1 MSACRN
7 PNSGFKRENDNGK
20 DDPPKGK
27 VQRATR
33 TALRHLYGLK
43 EAFGR
48 HRGRASIGRGVGSK
62 FNAHN
67 GWIRG
72 KNVAIVR
79 KRMIVQTWRGADW
92 KKADLDSILILTF
105 AKAPGGARLTL
116 VHANVPDRKSPSINK
131 GWHTHYWN
139 RWKAYLKRTS

>member
-1 MSACRN
+1 MAKTIIQTVKFSAS
-7 PNSGFKRENDNGK
+7 PEQLFDIYLDSKK
-20 DDPPKGK
+20 HS
-27 VQRATR
+27 A
-33 TALRHLYGLK
+33 AI
-43 EAFGR
+43 AA
-48 HRGRASIGRGVGSK
+48 RASISRKVGSK

-72 KNVAIVR
+72 KNLAIVR
-79 KRMIVQTWRGADW
+79 KRMIVQSWRGADW

-116 VHANVPDRKSPSINK
+116 VHANVPDRNYPSINK

-139 RWKAYLKRTS
+139 RWKAYLKRTR

>member
-1 MSACRN
+1 MAKTILQRVKFNVPPERLFDIYMDSKKHSA
-7 PNSGFKRENDNGK
+7 
-20 DDPPKGK
+20 
-27 VQRATR
+27 AI
-33 TALRHLYGLK
+33 A
-43 EAFGR
+43 A
-48 HRGRASIGRGVGSK
+48 RASIGRGVGSK